1 MRYVVSSVYSYL
13 HCHMFNAVIFGKDTK
28 KFSNNKRFY
37 SNFNFV
43 KLCHDLANQA
53 SMLALAAPSF
63 ATLFNI
69 MCNISTS
76 GQLCVSAVSPYH
88 RNI

>member
-1 MRYVVSSVYSYL
+1 MCYVVSSVYSYL
-13 HCHMFNAVIFGKDTK
+13 HCHMFNAVICGKDTK

-53 SMLALAAPSF
+53 SMFFDLKVRSVALHWRS
-63 ATLFNI
+63 L
-69 MCNISTS
+69 
-76 GQLCVSAVSPYH
+76 LH
-88 RNI
+88 RLSHYLI